1 MTQLLFTAPSR
12 VSSPHPSSSVSRVSM
27 ASPPSNSSLPL
38 KKRKIEEGKTK
49 TVLFVVG
56 HGPYKVTLSLS
67 RQNVFSF
74 DEINE
79 AVGRQGKPQIPYPG
93 KGQFKIVA
101 STTEQQ
107 VAVFRYDKTTGC
119 SKLSG
124 ARNLLPVP
132 VCRHRKIEMLMQTPT
147 NIRVGSRFLYN
158 GYDQQYTIDGKGD
171 MLTRVVCFP
180 APKNFQ
186 CEISRLYQMIEGLKL
201 ALGQHYTVECWFGN
215 FSRHCPFSG
224 GGDLSIFKSRSPSA
238 VVVDLHSNDGT
249 EQTTSDIGRTND
261 GTDDGI
267 TPDDDTRDISLGTKV
282 SPTKP
287 GEYRCISIENKI
299 ANSLGSDVDQES
311 ITLQLQANM
320 LLLSST
326 LLLNKVKEDPD
337 KAGGINIL
345 SCYGLQIGLNCP
357 LKILKLCVDFSKKEL
372 EYEELLNVSPTP
384 VHHLYVDMAL
394 QHVVSCL

>member
-1 MTQLLFTAPSR
+1 
-12 VSSPHPSSSVSRVSM
+12 M
-27 ASPPSNSSLPL
+27 ASPPS
-38 KKRKIEEGKTK
+38 KKRKIEEGKIK
-49 TVLFVVG
+49 TVLFVIG
-56 HGPYKVTLSLS
+56 HSPYKVTLSLS
-67 RQNVFSF
+67 PQNAFSF

-93 KGQFKIVA
+93 KGQFKMVA

-119 SKLSG
+119 GKLSG
-124 ARNLLPVP
+124 AHDLLPVP
-132 VCRHRKIEMLMQTPT
+132 VCRHRKTEILIQTHT
-147 NIRVGSRFLYN
+147 NIRVGSPFLYN
-158 GYDQQYTIDGKGD
+158 GHDQQYTIDDKGD
-171 MLTRVVCFP
+171 MLTRVVGFP

-186 CEISRLYQMIEGLKL
+186 CENSRSSQMIEGLKL
-201 ALGQHYTVECWFGN
+201 ALGQHYKVEFWSGN

-224 GGDLSIFKSRSPSA
+224 GGDLSIFKSRSHSA
-238 VVVDLHSNDGT
+238 VVVDLNFNDGT
-249 EQTTSDIGRTND
+249 EQTTSDIGRTNA

-282 SPTKP
+282 SP
-287 GEYRCISIENKI
+287 N
-299 ANSLGSDVDQES
+299 LGSAVDQES

-320 LLLSST
+320 LLLSSV
-326 LLLNKVKEDPD
+326 LLLNEVTEDPD

-357 LKILKLCVDFSKKEL
+357 LKILKLRVDFSKKKL
-372 EYEELLNVSPTP
+372 EYEVLLNVSPTA
-384 VHHLYVDMAL
+384 VHHMYVDMAL

>member
-1 MTQLLFTAPSR
+1 
-12 VSSPHPSSSVSRVSM
+12 M

-38 KKRKIEEGKTK
+38 KKQKIEEGKKK

-56 HGPYKVTLSLS
+56 HTLYKVTLSLS

-79 AVGRQGKPQIPYPG
+79 AVGRQRKPQIPDPG

-124 ARNLLPVP
+124 AHNLLPVP
-132 VCRHRKIEMLMQTPT
+132 NCRHRKIKMLMQTHT

-158 GYDQQYTIDGKGD
+158 GYDQQYTIDDKGD
-171 MLTRVVCFP
+171 MFTRVECFP

-186 CEISRLYQMIEGLKL
+186 CEISRSLEMIEGLKL
-201 ALGQHYTVECWFGN
+201 ALGEHYTVEYWFGN

-224 GGDLSIFKSRSPSA
+224 GGDLSIFKSRSRSA

-249 EQTTSDIGRTND
+249 DD
-261 GTDDGI
+261 GTNDGI
-267 TPDDDTRDISLGTKV
+267 TPDDDTRDISLSTKV

-287 GEYRCISIENKI
+287 GEYRCVSIENKI
-299 ANSLGSDVDQES
+299 ASNLGSDVDQEN

-326 LLLNKVKEDPD
+326 LLMNKIKECPN
-337 KAGGINIL
+337 KAEGINIL
-345 SCYGLQIGLNCP
+345 RCYGLQIGLNCP
-357 LKILKLCVDFSKKEL
+357 LKILKLSVDFSKKEL
-372 EYEELLNVSPTP
+372 EYEELLNIPTTAL
-384 VHHLYVDMAL
+384 HHLYVDMAL

>member
-1 MTQLLFTAPSR
+1 MSGGTSGPRITCPGGHLVRGDILSSDTALSR
-12 VSSPHPSSSVSRVSM
+12 ISM
-27 ASPPSNSSLPL
+27 ASPPS
-38 KKRKIEEGKTK
+38 KEQKIEEGKTK

-56 HGPYKVTLSLS
+56 HSPYKGTLSLS

-74 DEINE
+74 EEIKE

-93 KGQFKIVA
+93 EGQFKVVA

-107 VAVFRYDKTTGC
+107 VVVFRYRKTIGC
-119 SKLSG
+119 SKLSDS
-124 ARNLLPVP
+124 RNLLPVP
-132 VCRHRKIEMLMQTPT
+132 VCRHRKIETLMQTPT

-158 GYDQQYTIDGKGD
+158 GYDQQYTIDGNGD

-180 APKNFQ
+180 APNNFQ
-186 CEISRLYQMIEGLKL
+186 CENSRSYQMIEGLKL
-201 ALGQHYTVECWFGN
+201 ALGQHYSVEWWFGN
-215 FSRHCPFSG
+215 YNRHCPFSG
-224 GGDLSIFKSRSPSA
+224 GGDLSIFKSCSPSA

-249 EQTTSDIGRTND
+249 EQTTSND
-261 GTDDGI
+261 GTDDES
-267 TPDDDTRDISLGTKV
+267 TPDDVTRDISLGTKLDTRDISLGTKV
-282 SPTKP
+282 SPT
-287 GEYRCISIENKI
+287 NKI
-299 ANSLGSDVDQES
+299 ANSLGSGVDQEG

-357 LKILKLCVDFSKKEL
+357 LKILKLSVDFSKKEL